1 MILESIVTT
10 VGPGNKV
17 NIAPMGPL
25 VDEHLTSFRLR
36 PFRGSATYANLQATG
51 RAAIHV
57 TDDCRIYAQAVMHCL
72 PDNLRT
78 EPIEAD
84 RWFVLPDACRYFLVE
99 VSEWYED
106 DLRADIPCRIISSRE
121 LRPFFGFNR
130 AKHAVIEAAILA
142 SRTRLLDSEQVLQE
156 MSRLRVWVDKT
167 GGASERETFEQL
179 DDFIHRSYQQQ
190 DIEEEPIIGG

>member
-10 VGPGNKV
+10 VGVGNRV

-36 PFRGSATYANLQATG
+36 PFRGSTTYANLKATG

-57 TDDCRIYAQAVMHCL
+57 TDDCRIYAQAVMHSL
-72 PDNLRT
+72 PDDLRT
-78 EPIEAD
+78 ESIASD
-84 RWFVLPDACRYFLVE
+84 QWFVLPNVCRYFLVE
-99 VSEWYED
+99 AVEWYED
-106 DLRADIPCRIISSRE
+106 DLRADIPCRIISSTE

-156 MSRLRVWVDKT
+156 ISRLQVWVDKT
-167 GGASERETFEQL
+167 GGMSEREAFAQL
-179 DDFIHRSYQQQ
+179 HDFIQRAYQQQ
-190 DIEEEPIIGG
+190 DTEKQSIIDS